1 MAHINVLLF
10 VESRY
15 KVDRKRI
22 VASVTNLLAGSG
34 IDHDVEV
41 SLAIVGDRK
50 MRALNKQ
57 YRNLDKTSNV
67 LSFPTSEGE
76 SIVMPE
82 DILRIGDVVISYP
95 EVIREA
101 AKESFLVD
109 DRIEELVLHGVKHLL
124 GIHHA

>member
-1 MAHINVLLF
+1 MARTNVLFF

-22 VASVTNLLAGSG
+22 ISAVKDLLQNHGLESEVELSV
-34 IDHDVEV
+34 
-41 SLAIVGDRK
+41 AIVGDRK
-50 MRALNKQ
+50 MRSLNIK

-76 SIVMPE
+76 FVPMP
-82 DILRIGDVVISYP
+82 DNVLRLGDVVISYP
-95 EVIREA
+95 EVIRESA
-101 AKESFLVD
+101 REQYMVD

>member
-1 MAHINVLLF
+1 MARTNVFFF

-15 KVDRKRI
+15 KVNRKRI
-22 VASVTNLLAGSG
+22 VSAVKDLLKDHGLDSEVEISV
-34 IDHDVEV
+34 
-41 SLAIVGDRK
+41 AIVGDRK
-50 MRALNKQ
+50 MRALNIK

-76 SIVMPE
+76 TIPMPGNV
-82 DILRIGDVVISYP
+82 LRLGDVVISYP

-101 AKESFLVD
+101 AREQWLVD

-124 GIHHA
+124 GIHHV